1 MKIKEKLTEKVSS
14 VKNLAT
20 AALLAATIALSP
32 TPATAGG
39 SVELMAGHQS
49 TTLDTKVS
57 TEVAEKTGLFI
68 RQMTTSTPEGEVSY
82 FGLADLSYK
91 LVGGLDVVG
100 EIQAAPGMGVIPRAG
115 LQHFGKVG
123 DLAVYAL
130 ATVKTM
136 EHPDGEIVVSLS
148 YTPKLGESID
158 LLMSLEDLTSIGKE
172 GHQFSAQKLR
182 AGITLMEKY
191 HIGAAA
197 NLTELG
203 PDGSFGYDIGGFV
216 GVDL

>member
-115 LQHFGKVG
+115 LQHF
-123 DLAVYAL
+123 
-130 ATVKTM
+130 
-136 EHPDGEIVVSLS
+136 
-148 YTPKLGESID
+148 
-158 LLMSLEDLTSIGKE
+158 
-172 GHQFSAQKLR
+172 
-182 AGITLMEKY
+182 
-191 HIGAAA
+191 
-197 NLTELG
+197 
-203 PDGSFGYDIGGFV
+203 
-216 GVDL
+216 